1 MRKRVSELVHQR
13 LVDDPAWRAVLV
25 ANPRAAVGELL
36 GTELAESVTVTLL
49 QDTPN
54 EIHLVLPSDELDLT
68 DLDSVGGGLR
78 GPIRPKPGII
88 DFGGE

>member
-1 MRKRVSELVHQR
+1 MRKRVSELVHRR